1 MIIFLYFTTHTILH
15 SEAPNGELKEDVERL
30 ENEKFLYFHDA
41 LCQNATL
48 PARVTGELRKIN

>member
-41 LCQNATL
+41 LPECSVASSSH
-48 PARVTGELRKIN
+48 G